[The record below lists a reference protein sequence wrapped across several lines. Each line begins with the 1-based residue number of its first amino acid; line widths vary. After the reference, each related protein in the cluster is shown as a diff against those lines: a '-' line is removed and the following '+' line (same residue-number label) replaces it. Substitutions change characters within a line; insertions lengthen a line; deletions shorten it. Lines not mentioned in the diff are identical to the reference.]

1 MTTVTITKMNQN
13 VSGSFST
20 TREFKNVIDAIR
32 YAKEVCDRYQ
42 LDNFDFDTLEAGGIG
57 YDYRLTIE

>member
-1 MTTVTITKMNQN
+1 MVTVTITKMNQN
-13 VSGSFST
+13 VRDPFST
-20 TREFKNVIDAIR
+20 LIQFKNVFDAIR
-32 YAKEVCDRYQ
+32 FAKQICDKYE